1 MKKLA
6 LSALFVVMLFGSA
19 LAHDGA
25 ISLYTDET
33 ITVCNLPLGPF
44 EQAIIGIYYV
54 RDQGYD
60 IGRAAEFR
68 LEASNPSA
76 IFIDPV
82 WSPLLSASIGDVDN
96 GISLAF
102 SQCLGPDQAVAF
114 IGTIT
119 VFWTDISTVTFTVR
133 VVDHPTTQPPGIN
146 FTRCDPLNPM
156 LTALGGTFVFNGSCN
171 PGVQPKSWGA
181 IKELYR

>member
-6 LSALFVVMLFGSA
+6 LSSLLIVMLFGSA
-19 LAHDGA
+19 VAHDGA

-44 EQAIIGIYYV
+44 EQTVIGIYYV
-54 RDQGYD
+54 RDQGFD

-68 LEASNPSA
+68 LQSSNPSG
-76 IFIDPV
+76 IFIDSA

-114 IGTIT
+114 IGAVT
-119 VFWTDISTVTFTVR
+119 VFFADVSTVTFTVR
-133 VVDHPTTQPPGIN
+133 VVDNPNAQPPGIK
-146 FTRCDPLNPM
+146 FTRCDPENTL
-156 LTALGGTFVFNGSCN
+156 LSALGGTFVFNGSCN
-171 PGVQPKSWGA
+171 PGVEPKSWGA